1 MIIERD
7 DALNLLLQTTAQM
20 QGYDAA
26 IGIKPTIES
35 VLKFRP
41 AVLILDA
48 GDTKKLDG
56 IEFCKKL
63 RTIDELKD
71 MKIILSTIVHDK
83 KLILDAGADLYL
95 PKPYELVNI
104 FSWVERLISEYNE
117 S

>member
-48 GDTKKLDG
+48 GDTKN
-56 IEFCKKL
+56 
-63 RTIDELKD
+63 
-71 MKIILSTIVHDK
+71 ST
-83 KLILDAGADLYL
+83 
-95 PKPYELVNI
+95 E
-104 FSWVERLISEYNE
+104 
-117 S
+117 